1 MARFTPEA
9 VTKKIIDTKFLPLF
23 NYADAEVCKQI
34 IKASYS
40 AGLRAFELTNR
51 DTFALEVFRQLVPWV
66 EKECPEMTFGAGTI
80 LDAATADA
88 FIDAGA
94 DFIVAPV
101 FDKETGKACKKR
113 NIAWIPGCFSPTEL
127 YKAAKAGAS
136 MIKLFPAGTVGP
148 DYVKNILA
156 PLPFLRILVTGGV
169 SFEEASIKAWL
180 NSGVVALGIGSSV
193 FSKERITGRDY
204 AAVEAD
210 IKRIASFA
218 RHK

>member
-1 MARFTPEA
+1 MARYTPEA
-9 VTKKIIDTKFLPLF
+9 VVKKISDSKFLPLF
-23 NYADAEVCKQI
+23 NYADAEVCKHI
-34 IKASYS
+34 IKSSYS

-80 LDAATADA
+80 LDADTAEA

-101 FDKETGKACKKR
+101 FDKDTGKACKKR

-136 MIKLFPAGTVGP
+136 LIKLFPGGTVGP
-148 DYVKNILA
+148 EYVKHLLA
-156 PLPFLRILVTGGV
+156 PLPFLRLVVTGGV
-169 SFEEASIKAWL
+169 TFDEPTVKAWL
-180 NSGVVALGIGSSV
+180 GSGVVALGIGSSV
-193 FSKERITGRDY
+193 FSRERISSKDY
-204 AAVEAD
+204 SAVEAD
-210 IKRIASFA
+210 IKKIAAYA
-218 RHK
+218 R

>member
-1 MARFTPEA
+1 MARYTPEA
-9 VTKKIIDTKFLPLF
+9 VVKKISDSKFLPLF

-34 IKASYS
+34 IKTSYS

-80 LDAATADA
+80 LDADTAEA

-101 FDKETGKACKKR
+101 FDKDTGKACKKR

-127 YKAAKAGAS
+127 YKAAKSGAS
-136 MIKLFPAGTVGP
+136 LIKLFPGGTVGP
-148 DYVKNILA
+148 EYVKHLLA
-156 PLPFLRILVTGGV
+156 PLPFLRIIVTGGV
-169 SFEEASIKAWL
+169 TFDEPAVKAWL
-180 NSGVVALGIGSSV
+180 GSGVVALGLGSSV
-193 FSKERITGRDY
+193 FSRERISAKDY
-204 AAVEAD
+204 SAVEAD
-210 IKRIASFA
+210 IKKIAAYA
-218 RHK
+218 R

>member
-9 VTKKIIDTKFLPLF
+9 VIKKLNDTKFLPLF

-80 LDAATADA
+80 LDADTADA

-101 FDKETGKACKKR
+101 FDKDTGKACKKR

-127 YKAAKAGAS
+127 FKAAKAGAS
-136 MIKLFPAGTVGP
+136 LIKLFPAGTVGP

-156 PLPFLRILVTGGV
+156 PLPFLRIVVTGGV
-169 SFEEASIKAWL
+169 TFEEASVKSWL
-180 NSGVVALGIGSSV
+180 GSGVVALGIGSSI
-193 FSKERITGRDY
+193 FSRERISSKDY

-210 IKRIASFA
+210 IKRIASYG
-218 RHK
+218 RQK